1 MRLSGRIGY
10 ADSGN
15 QSKEHSEMTLRR
27 LYQIDGWLM
36 ITVGAIF
43 FGYVNALAWRFGIDD
58 SGPFNAKLDMWRGV
72 SFGGP
77 FGGALIAL
85 GLAALAMT
93 KSKDA
98 AFHRSAGWY
107 FLVGHAA
114 LTFIVFAKQ
123 MALWRTT
130 AGFALLDVMSVM
142 FAAFLYTLVASPG
155 ASGVKRFRGTRREE
169 QIREVAGQE
178 ERNRLAQD
186 LHDSV
191 KQQIY
196 SIHTNLAAAQV
207 RWDTDA
213 TGARDA
219 VDHARTSARDAMAEM
234 IAMLDRLRQDPI
246 ESVGLVEALRRQT
259 EALGFQSAAEVTT
272 RLGTLPEGDCLKPG
286 ALAGLFRIAQEAL
299 ANIAKHARA
308 RHVEISLATDTA
320 GREFVLR
327 IHDDGQGFDREA
339 TPGGMGLANMKARA
353 KEIGAILQLDSK
365 SGEGST
371 VMLRLPLIDPLAE
384 RQRRYAIRW
393 LVPFVLTGFAT
404 LLIVL
409 PWREWQIN
417 LLPLVVFGWLLV
429 AYHSW
434 VLVRLLWQRPGR

>member
-1 MRLSGRIGY
+1 
-10 ADSGN
+10 
-15 QSKEHSEMTLRR
+15 MTLRR

-36 ITVGAIF
+36 IAIGIVF
-43 FGYVNALAWRFGIDD
+43 FRYINALAESFGIDT
-58 SGPFNAKLDMWRGV
+58 SGPFMDKIDMWRGV

-93 KSKDA
+93 RSKDV

-107 FLVGHAA
+107 FLTGHAA
-114 LTFIVFAKQ
+114 LAFIVWAKQ
-123 MALWRTT
+123 LALWRTT
-130 AGFALLDVMSVM
+130 MGFALLDVMSVM

-155 ASGVKRFRGTRREE
+155 AAAKRLRGTKREE
-169 QIREVAGQE
+169 QIRELAGQE

-196 SIHTNLAAAQV
+196 SIHTNLAAAQA
-207 RWDTDA
+207 RWDNDMG
-213 TGARDA
+213 GARDA

-259 EALGFQSAAEVTT
+259 EALGFQCGAEVTT
-272 RLGTLPEGDCLKPG
+272 RLGSLPEGDRIKPG

-308 RHVEISLATDTA
+308 KHVEVSLAMDPV
-320 GREFVLR
+320 GREFVLS
-327 IHDDGQGFDREA
+327 IHDDGQGFDKDA
-339 TPGGMGLANMKARA
+339 SPSGMGLASMRARA
-353 KEIGAILQLDSK
+353 KEIDAALNLETK
-365 SGEGST
+365 RGEGTT
-371 VMLRLPLIDPLAE
+371 VTLRLPLIDPLAE

-393 LVPFVLTGFAT
+393 MVPFFLTGFAT
-404 LLIVL
+404 LLLVL
-409 PWREWQIN
+409 PWHEWQVN

-434 VLVRLLWQRPGR
+434 VLVRLLWQRRGR

>member
-1 MRLSGRIGY
+1 MHAAKRIRY
-10 ADSGN
+10 ADFA
-15 QSKEHSEMTLRR
+15 MTLRR

-36 ITVGAIF
+36 IAIGIMF
-43 FGYVNALAWRFGIDD
+43 FRYVNDLAEWFGVDT
-58 SGPFNAKLDMWRGV
+58 SGPLRENLDLWRAI
-72 SFGGP
+72 SFGGV

-85 GLAALAMT
+85 GLAALAIT
-93 KSKDA
+93 RSKDV
-98 AFHRSAGWY
+98 AFHRAAGWY
-107 FLVGHAA
+107 FLAGHAA
-114 LTFIVFAKQ
+114 LAFIFWAKQ
-123 MALWRTT
+123 VALWRTT
-130 AGFALLDVMSVM
+130 AGFLLLDVMSVM
-142 FAAFLYTLVASPG
+142 FAAFLYVLVTSPL
-155 ASGVKRFRGTRREE
+155 SGSKRIRGSKREE

-207 RWDTDA
+207 RWDTDSP
-213 TGARDA
+213 GARHA

-246 ESVGLVEALRRQT
+246 ESVGLIEALRRQT
-259 EALGFQSAAEVTT
+259 EALGFQSGAEVTT
-272 RLGTLPEGDCLKPG
+272 HLGTLPEGDCLKPG

-308 RHVEISLATDTA
+308 KHVEISLAMDSA

-327 IHDDGQGFDREA
+327 IHDDGQGFDRDA
-339 TPGGMGLANMKARA
+339 PPSGMGLANMRVRA
-353 KEIGAILQLDSK
+353 KEIDAILQLDSK
-365 SGEGST
+365 VGEGST
-371 VMLRLPLIDPLAE
+371 LLLRLPLLDPLTE
-384 RQRRYAIRW
+384 KQRRYAIQW
-393 LVPFVLTGFAT
+393 VVPFVLTAIAT

-409 PWREWQIN
+409 PWREWRIN

-434 VLVRLLWQRPGR
+434 VLVRLLWQRTGR

>member
-1 MRLSGRIGY
+1 
-10 ADSGN
+10 
-15 QSKEHSEMTLRR
+15 MTLRR

-36 ITVGAIF
+36 IAIGAVF
-43 FGYVNALAWRFGIDD
+43 FRYVNSLAWRFGIDT
-58 SGPFNAKLDMWRGV
+58 SGPFSEKLDMWRGV

-93 KSKDA
+93 KSKDPV
-98 AFHRSAGWY
+98 FHRAAGWY
-107 FLVGHAA
+107 FLTGHAA
-114 LTFIVFAKQ
+114 LAFIVWAKQ
-123 MALWRTT
+123 VALWRTT
-130 AGFALLDVMSVM
+130 TGFVLLDVMSVM
-142 FAAFLYTLVASPG
+142 FAAFLYALVASPG
-155 ASGVKRFRGTRREE
+155 LSGAKRFRGTKREE

-213 TGARDA
+213 AGARDA

-246 ESVGLVEALRRQT
+246 ESVGLVEALRRQS
-259 EALGFQSAAEVTT
+259 EALGFQSGAEVTT
-272 RLGTLPEGDCLKPG
+272 RLGSLPEGDSLKPG
-286 ALAGLFRIAQEAL
+286 ALSGLFRIAQEAL

-308 RHVEISLATDTA
+308 RHVEISLALDPA
-320 GREFVLR
+320 GRELVLR
-327 IHDDGQGFDREA
+327 IHDDGHGFDKEA
-339 TPGGMGLANMKARA
+339 PQSGMGLANMRARA
-353 KEIGAILQLDSK
+353 KEIDAVFLLESK
-365 SGEGST
+365 AGEGST
-371 VMLRLPLIDPLAE
+371 VTLRLPLIDPLAE

-393 LVPFVLTGFAT
+393 LVPFFLTGIAT
-404 LLIVL
+404 FLIVL
-409 PWREWQIN
+409 PWHEWQLN

-434 VLVRLLWQRPGR
+434 VLVRLLWQKPGR

>member
-1 MRLSGRIGY
+1 MRDGKRIRY
-10 ADSGN
+10 ADSA
-15 QSKEHSEMTLRR
+15 MTLRR
-27 LYQIDGWLM
+27 LYQVDGWLM
-36 ITVGAIF
+36 IAIGILF
-43 FGYVNALAWRFGIDD
+43 FRYVNDLAEWFGIDT
-58 SGPFNAKLDMWRGV
+58 SGPLRDNLDLWRAV
-72 SFGGP
+72 SFGGV

-85 GLAALAMT
+85 GLAALAISR
-93 KSKDA
+93 SKDA
-98 AFHRSAGWY
+98 AFHRTAGWY
-107 FLVGHAA
+107 FLTGHAA
-114 LTFIVFAKQ
+114 LAFIAWAKQ
-123 MALWRTT
+123 VALWRTT
-130 AGFALLDVMSVM
+130 AGFLLLDVMSVM
-142 FAAFLYTLVASPG
+142 FAAFLYALVASPG
-155 ASGVKRFRGTRREE
+155 LSGSKRIRGSKREE

-207 RWDTDA
+207 RWDADA
-213 TGARDA
+213 AGARDA

-259 EALGFQSAAEVTT
+259 EALGFQSGAHVTT
-272 RLGTLPEGDCLKPG
+272 HLGTLPEGDSLKSG

-308 RHVEISLATDTA
+308 RHVEISLAMDPA

-339 TPGGMGLANMKARA
+339 PPSGMGLANMRARA
-353 KEIGAILQLDSK
+353 KEIDAVLQLDSK
-365 SGEGST
+365 VGEGST
-371 VMLRLPLIDPLAE
+371 VQLRLPLVDPLSE

-393 LVPFVLTGFAT
+393 LVPFVLTAIAT
-404 LLIVL
+404 FLIVL

-429 AYHSW
+429 AYDSW
-434 VLVRLLWQRPGR
+434 ILVRLLWQRTGR

>member
-1 MRLSGRIGY
+1 MIAIGI
-10 ADSGN
+10 
-15 QSKEHSEMTLRR
+15 M
-27 LYQIDGWLM
+27 
-36 ITVGAIF
+36 F
-43 FGYVNALAWRFGIDD
+43 FRYVNDLAEWFGVDT
-58 SGPFNAKLDMWRGV
+58 SGPLRENLDLWRAI
-72 SFGGP
+72 SFGGV

-93 KSKDA
+93 RSKDV
-98 AFHRSAGWY
+98 AFHRAAGWY
-107 FLVGHAA
+107 FLAGHAA
-114 LTFIVFAKQ
+114 LAFIFWAKQ
-123 MALWRTT
+123 VALWRTT
-130 AGFALLDVMSVM
+130 AGFLLLDVMSVM
-142 FAAFLYTLVASPG
+142 FAAFLYALVASPG
-155 ASGVKRFRGTRREE
+155 LSGSKRIRGSKREE

-196 SIHTNLAAAQV
+196 SIHTNLAAAQA

-213 TGARDA
+213 AGARDA

-246 ESVGLVEALRRQT
+246 ESVGLVEALRRQS
-259 EALGFQSAAEVTT
+259 EALGFQSGAQVTT
-272 RLGTLPEGDCLKPG
+272 HLGTLPEGDCLKPG
-286 ALAGLFRIAQEAL
+286 ALNGLFRIAQEAL

-308 RHVEISLATDTA
+308 KDVEISLAMDSA

-327 IHDDGQGFDREA
+327 IHDDGQGFDRDA
-339 TPGGMGLANMKARA
+339 PPSGMGLANMRARA
-353 KEIGAILQLDSK
+353 REIDAILQLDSK
-365 SGEGST
+365 MGEGST
-371 VMLRLPLIDPLAE
+371 VVLRLPLIDPLSE
-384 RQRRYAIRW
+384 RQRRYAVRW
-393 LVPFVLTGFAT
+393 LVPFVLTAIAT
-404 LLIVL
+404 FLIVL

-434 VLVRLLWQRPGR
+434 VLVRLLWQKSGR